1 VSWRIFGAV
10 GAWLLRAAELPIAIG
25 LTVLTS
31 PGPLGPAVVILM
43 AVTAAAWLAWLVV
56 QPWTTD
62 VPARGPVVPALLTVI
77 AASAGLVAVAPTTTG
92 WMGLP
97 MVVACLSAAT
107 SLRRH
112 ALLVPVTG
120 VAAVTVGWLLTRGS
134 LSGAIILVALDA
146 AFFVSGLAR
155 GLRQAQLREERAGAA
170 DRARAA
176 ALAERTRIAREI
188 HDILAHSLA
197 DLSIQLELADALL
210 TDGGDTTGARDRV
223 RHAHRLA
230 ADGLVETRRAV
241 HALRSDAPPLP
252 DALAALAGARDAT
265 FEVSGAPRP
274 LPAAAGLA
282 LLRTAQE
289 ALVNAAKHAPGT
301 PVAVSLRYEPQCT
314 GLTISNAAAPLPTPA
329 GPAGGYGLA
338 GMSER
343 LRLAGGSLTAG
354 MHPGGW
360 TVHAE
365 VPATAPSDAQ
375 PHGHGW
381 QALP

>member
-1 VSWRIFGAV
+1 MSWRIFGTD
-10 GAWLLRAAELPIAIG
+10 GGWLLRAVELPVGIG
-25 LTVLTS
+25 LTVWTAPRELSAT
-31 PGPLGPAVVILM
+31 LVALM
-43 AVTAAAWLAWLVV
+43 VVTAAAWITWLVV
-56 QPWTTD
+56 QPWATD
-62 VPARGPVVPALLTVI
+62 SPAPGPVVPALLVVI
-77 AASAGLVAVAPTTTG
+77 SASAGVVAVSPETTG
-92 WMGLP
+92 WMGVPL
-97 MVVACLSAAT
+97 MVASVSAAT
-107 SLRRH
+107 SLRWH
-112 ALLVPVTG
+112 AVLVPVAG
-120 VAAVTVGWLLTRGS
+120 VAAVTAGGLVAHGRLTS
-134 LSGAIILVALDA
+134 MITLVALIA
-146 AFFVSGLAR
+146 AFFVSGIAR
-155 GLRQAQLREERAGAA
+155 GLRQAQLREARAGATA
-170 DRARAA
+170 RARTA

-274 LPAAAGLA
+274 LPAVAGLA

-301 PVAVSLRYEPQCT
+301 RVAISLHYEPRRT
-314 GLTISNAAAPLPTPA
+314 GLTVHNTAAPA
-329 GPAGGYGLA
+329 GAAVEAAPGGGYGLA

-354 MHPGGW
+354 QDPGGW

-365 VPATAPSDAQ
+365 VPS
-375 PHGHGW
+375 
-381 QALP
+381 